1 MDSSIIEKNNQRI
14 ENFIA
19 NLKSQSKPVIF
30 ITSGGTST
38 PFEKHTVRAVEN
50 FSTGRRGA
58 LSAEYFLRNGFD
70 VIFLTRESSLQPFKV
85 RVDLNE

>member
-1 MDSSIIEKNNQRI
+1 MDSSIVDKNRVKIQDFLNRV
-14 ENFIA
+14 
-19 NLKSQSKPVIF
+19 KSEVKPVVL

-58 LSAEYFLRNGFD
+58 LSAEYFLRAGYD
-70 VIFLTRESSLQPFKV
+70 VIFLTRETALQPFKV
-85 RVDLNE
+85 HVDLNE